1 MKKHPFTLTEL
12 LVVISIIAILAGLML
27 PALNRSR
34 ISALATACSSNLKQV
49 GASFTLF
56 ANDNE
61 DKLPPADFGGKLGE
75 IGEQSKS
82 EDALLQSTG
91 TTRPWYGE
99 LARKKYLDK
108 APFADARKTDRTVVN
123 CPVLSGNNPGA
134 FNAYGVPKGT
144 AAYGTLVGSEDE
156 SDNIYYRIR
165 TEMDSSFALAADS
178 AFNGDVKEESY
189 VLGEEEKKTKYTV
202 ALRHNFRGNFLMAD
216 GRVEGMDQDK
226 AKNTFKYKSKSST
239 SDKQRYEYTEEE

>member
-61 DKLPPADFGGKLGE
+61 DKLPPADFGGTLGTP
-75 IGEQSKS
+75 GTQSTS

-144 AAYGTLVGSEDE
+144 AAYGTLVGSG
-156 SDNIYYRIR
+156 IYYRIR

-178 AFNGDVKEESY
+178 AYDGDVKEESY
-189 VLGEEEKKTKYTV
+189 VLGEEDSSTIYTV

-226 AKNTFKYKSKSST
+226 AKNTFKYKSSP
-239 SDKQRYEYTEEE
+239 SDTQRYKYTEEE

>member
-61 DKLPPADFGGKLGE
+61 DKLPPADFGGTLGTP
-75 IGEQSKS
+75 GTQSTS

-144 AAYGTLVGSEDE
+144 AAYGTLVGSDT
-156 SDNIYYRIR
+156 DIYYRIR

-178 AFNGDVKEESY
+178 AFNGDVKKETY
-189 VLGEEEKKTKYTV
+189 VLGEEDSSTIYTV

-226 AKNTFKYKSKSST
+226 AKNTFKYKSKSSP
-239 SDKQRYEYTEEE
+239 SDTQRYKYTEEE

>member
-61 DKLPPADFGGKLGE
+61 DKLPPADFGGTLGE
-75 IGEQSKS
+75 IGKQSES
-82 EDALLQSTG
+82 ENALLQSTG
-91 TTRPWYGE
+91 ATRPWYGE

-144 AAYGTLVGSEDE
+144 AAYGTLVGSG
-156 SDNIYYRIR
+156 IYYRIR

-178 AFNGDVKEESY
+178 AYDGDVKKETY
-189 VLGEEEKKTKYTV
+189 VLGEEEKETKYTV

-226 AKNTFKYKSKSST
+226 AKNTFKYKSSSST
-239 SDKQRYEYTEEE
+239 SDTQRYEYTEEE

>member
-61 DKLPPADFGGKLGE
+61 DKLPPADFGGTLGTP
-75 IGEQSKS
+75 GTQSTS
-82 EDALLQSTG
+82 ENALLQSTG
-91 TTRPWYGE
+91 ATRPWYGE

-144 AAYGTLVGSEDE
+144 AAYGTLVGSG
-156 SDNIYYRIR
+156 IYYRIR

-178 AFNGDVKEESY
+178 AYDGDVKKETY
-189 VLGEEEKKTKYTV
+189 VLGEEEKETKYTV

-226 AKNTFKYKSKSST
+226 AKNTFKYKSSSST
-239 SDKQRYEYTEEE
+239 SDTQRYEYTEEE

>member
-61 DKLPPADFGGKLGE
+61 DKLPPADFGGTLGTP
-75 IGEQSKS
+75 GTQSTS

-144 AAYGTLVGSEDE
+144 PTYGTLVGSG
-156 SDNIYYRIR
+156 IYYRIR

-178 AFNGDVKEESY
+178 AYKGDVKEESY
-189 VLGEEEKKTKYTV
+189 VLGEEESSTDYTV

-226 AKNTFKYKSKSST
+226 AKNTFKYKSSP

>member
-61 DKLPPADFGGKLGE
+61 DKLPPADFGGTPGIPGTPPE
-75 IGEQSKS
+75 S

-123 CPVLSGNNPGA
+123 CPVLSGNNPGT
-134 FNAYGVPKGT
+134 FNAYGVPTGT
-144 AAYGTLVGSEDE
+144 AKYGTEVGTSTG
-156 SDNIYYRIR
+156 IYYRLR

-178 AFNGDVKEESY
+178 AYKGDVKEESY
-189 VLGEEEKKTKYTV
+189 VLGEEKSPTDYTV

-226 AKNTFKYKSKSST
+226 AKNTFKYKSST
-239 SDKQRYEYTEEE
+239 SADTQRYKYTEEE

>member
-61 DKLPPADFGGKLGE
+61 DKLPPADFGGTLGTP
-75 IGEQSKS
+75 GKQSTS

-91 TTRPWYGE
+91 DTRPWYGE

-144 AAYGTLVGSEDE
+144 ATYGTQVGS
-156 SDNIYYRIR
+156 SDIYYRIR

-178 AFNGDVKEESY
+178 AYKGDVKEESY
-189 VLGEEEKKTKYTV
+189 VLGEEKSPTDYTV
-202 ALRHNFRGNFLMAD
+202 ALRHNFRGHFLMAD

-226 AKNTFKYKSKSST
+226 AKNTFKYKSSP
-239 SDKQRYEYTEEE
+239 SDTQRYEYTEEE

>member
-61 DKLPPADFGGKLGE
+61 DKLPPADFGGTPGIPGTPPE
-75 IGEQSKS
+75 S
-82 EDALLQSTG
+82 EDALLKSTG
-91 TTRPWYGE
+91 ATRPWYGE

-123 CPVLSGNNPGA
+123 CPVLSGNNPGT

-144 AAYGTLVGSEDE
+144 AAYGTLVGSG
-156 SDNIYYRIR
+156 IYYRIR

-178 AFNGDVKEESY
+178 AYDGDVKKETY
-189 VLGEEEKKTKYTV
+189 VLGEEEKETDYTV

-239 SDKQRYEYTEEE
+239 STSDTQRYEYTEEE

>member
-61 DKLPPADFGGKLGE
+61 DKLPPADFGGTLGN

-82 EDALLQSTG
+82 ENALLQSTG
-91 TTRPWYGE
+91 ATRPWYGE

-144 AAYGTLVGSEDE
+144 AAYGTQVGS
-156 SDNIYYRIR
+156 SGIYYRIR

-189 VLGEEEKKTKYTV
+189 VLGEEEKEKESPSPPKYTV

-226 AKNTFKYKSKSST
+226 AKNTFKYKSST
-239 SDKQRYEYTEEE
+239 SDTQRYEYTEEE

>member
-61 DKLPPADFGGKLGE
+61 DKLPPADFGGTPGAPR
-75 IGEQSKS
+75 EQPDS

-91 TTRPWYGE
+91 ATRPWYGE

-144 AAYGTLVGSEDE
+144 AAYGTLVGSDT
-156 SDNIYYRIR
+156 DIYYRIR

-178 AFNGDVKEESY
+178 AFNGDVKKETY
-189 VLGEEEKKTKYTV
+189 VLGEEDSSTIYTV

-226 AKNTFKYKSKSST
+226 AKNTFKYKSKSSP
-239 SDKQRYEYTEEE
+239 SDTQRYKYTEEE

>member
-34 ISALATACSSNLKQV
+34 VSALATACSSNLKQV
-49 GASFTLF
+49 GASFTLY

-61 DKLPPADFGGKLGE
+61 DKLPPADFGGTLGTP
-75 IGEQSKS
+75 GKQSTS

-91 TTRPWYGE
+91 DTRPWYGE

-144 AAYGTLVGSEDE
+144 ATYGTQVGS
-156 SDNIYYRIR
+156 SDIYYRIR

-178 AFNGDVKEESY
+178 AYKGDVKEESY
-189 VLGEEEKKTKYTV
+189 VLGEEKSPTDYTV

-226 AKNTFKYKSKSST
+226 AKNTFKYKSSP
-239 SDKQRYEYTEEE
+239 SDTQRYEYTEEE

>member
-1 MKKHPFTLTEL
+1 MKKHPFSLTEL

-34 ISALATACSSNLKQV
+34 VSALATACSSNLKQV

-61 DKLPPADFGGKLGE
+61 DKLPPADFGGTLGTP
-75 IGEQSKS
+75 GTQSTS
-82 EDALLQSTG
+82 EEALLQSTG
-91 TTRPWYGE
+91 ATRPWYGE

-144 AAYGTLVGSEDE
+144 ATYGTEVGTSTG
-156 SDNIYYRIR
+156 IYYRLR

-178 AFNGDVKEESY
+178 AYKGDVKEESY
-189 VLGEEEKKTKYTV
+189 VLGEEKSPTDYTV

-226 AKNTFKYKSKSST
+226 AKNSFKYKSST

>member
-61 DKLPPADFGGKLGE
+61 DKLPPADFGGTPGAPR
-75 IGEQSKS
+75 EQPDS

-91 TTRPWYGE
+91 ATRPWYGE

-144 AAYGTLVGSEDE
+144 AKYGTEVGTSTG
-156 SDNIYYRIR
+156 IYYRIR

-178 AFNGDVKEESY
+178 AYDGDVKKETY
-189 VLGEEEKKTKYTV
+189 VLGEEDSSTDYTV

-226 AKNTFKYKSKSST
+226 AKNTFKYKSST
-239 SDKQRYEYTEEE
+239 SYTQRYEYTEEE

>member
-61 DKLPPADFGGKLGE
+61 DKLPPADFGGTLGE
-75 IGEQSKS
+75 IGKQSES

-91 TTRPWYGE
+91 ATRPWYGE

-144 AAYGTLVGSEDE
+144 AAYGTLVGSG
-156 SDNIYYRIR
+156 IYYRIR

-178 AFNGDVKEESY
+178 AYKGDVKKESY
-189 VLGEEEKKTKYTV
+189 VLGEEESSTDYTA

-226 AKNTFKYKSKSST
+226 AKNTFKYKSSP

>member
-61 DKLPPADFGGKLGE
+61 DKLPPADFGGTLGTP
-75 IGEQSKS
+75 GTQSTS
-82 EDALLQSTG
+82 ENALLQSTG
-91 TTRPWYGE
+91 ATRPWYGE

-144 AAYGTLVGSEDE
+144 AAYGTLVGSG
-156 SDNIYYRIR
+156 IYYRIR

-178 AFNGDVKEESY
+178 AFDGDVKEESY
-189 VLGEEEKKTKYTV
+189 VLGEEEKETKYTV

-226 AKNTFKYKSKSST
+226 AKNTFKYKSSTST
-239 SDKQRYEYTEEE
+239 SDTQRYEYTEEE

>member
-61 DKLPPADFGGKLGE
+61 DKLPPADFGGTPGAPR
-75 IGEQSKS
+75 EQPDS

-91 TTRPWYGE
+91 ATRPWYGE

-134 FNAYGVPKGT
+134 FNAYGVPEGT
-144 AAYGTLVGSEDE
+144 ATYGTQVGS
-156 SDNIYYRIR
+156 SGIYYRLR

-178 AFNGDVKEESY
+178 AYKGDVKKETY
-189 VLGEEEKKTKYTV
+189 VLGEEDSSTDYTV

-226 AKNTFKYKSKSST
+226 AKNTFKYKSSSST
-239 SDKQRYEYTEEE
+239 SDTQRYEYTEEE

>member
-61 DKLPPADFGGKLGE
+61 DKLPPADFGGT
-75 IGEQSKS
+75 IGTIGTQLTT
-82 EDALLQSTG
+82 EDGLLQTTG
-91 TTRPWYGE
+91 NTRPWYGE

-108 APFADARKTDRTVVN
+108 APFADARKKERTVVN
-123 CPVLSGNNPGA
+123 CPVLSGNYPGA

-144 AAYGTLVGSEDE
+144 ATYGTDVGTSTG
-156 SDNIYYRIR
+156 IYYRLR
-165 TEMDSSFALAADS
+165 TEMDSSHALAADS
-178 AFNGDVKEESY
+178 AYKGDVKKECY
-189 VLGEEEKKTKYTV
+189 VLGEEESSSDYTA

-216 GRVEGMDQDK
+216 GRVEGMDKSK
-226 AKNTFKYKSKSST
+226 AEATFKYKNSS

>member
-61 DKLPPADFGGKLGE
+61 DKLPPADFGGTLGTP
-75 IGEQSKS
+75 GTQSDS
-82 EDALLQSTG
+82 EEALLQSTG
-91 TTRPWYGE
+91 ATRPWYGE

-144 AAYGTLVGSEDE
+144 ATYGTQVGS
-156 SDNIYYRIR
+156 SGIYYRIR

-178 AFNGDVKEESY
+178 AYKGDVKEESY
-189 VLGEEEKKTKYTV
+189 VLGEEESSTIYTV

-226 AKNTFKYKSKSST
+226 AKNTFKYKSST
-239 SDKQRYEYTEEE
+239 SDTQRYKYTEEE

>member
-61 DKLPPADFGGKLGE
+61 DKLPPADFGGTLGTP
-75 IGEQSKS
+75 GTQSTS

-144 AAYGTLVGSEDE
+144 AAYGTLVGSG
-156 SDNIYYRIR
+156 IYYRIR

-178 AFNGDVKEESY
+178 AYDGDVKEESY
-189 VLGEEEKKTKYTV
+189 VLGEEDSSTIYTV

-226 AKNTFKYKSKSST
+226 AKNTFKYKSST
-239 SDKQRYEYTEEE
+239 SDTQRYEYTEEE

>member
-61 DKLPPADFGGKLGE
+61 DKLPPADFGGKIGK

-91 TTRPWYGE
+91 DTRPWYGE

-144 AAYGTLVGSEDE
+144 AAYGTLVGSDT
-156 SDNIYYRIR
+156 DIYYRIR

-178 AFNGDVKEESY
+178 VFVDGDVKEESY
-189 VLGEEEKKTKYTV
+189 VLGEEDSSTKYTV

-226 AKNTFKYKSKSST
+226 AKNTFKYKSSP

>member
-61 DKLPPADFGGKLGE
+61 DKLPPADFGGTLGTP
-75 IGEQSKS
+75 GTQSTS

-91 TTRPWYGE
+91 ATRPWYGE

-144 AAYGTLVGSEDE
+144 AAYGTLVGSG
-156 SDNIYYRIR
+156 IYYRIR

-189 VLGEEEKKTKYTV
+189 VLGEEDSSTIYTV

-226 AKNTFKYKSKSST
+226 AKNTFKYKSST
-239 SDKQRYEYTEEE
+239 SDTQRYKYTEEE

>member
-61 DKLPPADFGGKLGE
+61 DKLPPADFGGTLGTP
-75 IGEQSKS
+75 GKQSTS

-91 TTRPWYGE
+91 DTRPWYGE

-144 AAYGTLVGSEDE
+144 AAYGTQVGS
-156 SDNIYYRIR
+156 SDIYYRIR

-178 AFNGDVKEESY
+178 AYKGDVKEESY
-189 VLGEEEKKTKYTV
+189 VLGEEKSPTDYTV

-226 AKNTFKYKSKSST
+226 AKNTFKYKSSP
-239 SDKQRYEYTEEE
+239 SDTQRYEYTEEE

>member
-27 PALNRSR
+27 PALNSSR

-61 DKLPPADFGGKLGE
+61 DKLPPADFGGTLGTP
-75 IGEQSKS
+75 GKQSES

-91 TTRPWYGE
+91 ATRPWYGE

-144 AAYGTLVGSEDE
+144 AKYGTEVGS
-156 SDNIYYRIR
+156 STGIYYRIR

-178 AFNGDVKEESY
+178 VYYDKDEDVKEESY
-189 VLGEEEKKTKYTV
+189 VLGEEESSTKYTV

-226 AKNTFKYKSKSST
+226 AKNTFKYKSST
-239 SDKQRYEYTEEE
+239 SADTQRYKYTEEE

>member
-34 ISALATACSSNLKQV
+34 ISALATASSSNLKQV

-61 DKLPPADFGGKLGE
+61 DKLPPADFGGKIGK

-91 TTRPWYGE
+91 DTRPWYGE

-144 AAYGTLVGSEDE
+144 AAYGTLVGSDT
-156 SDNIYYRIR
+156 DIYYRIR

-178 AFNGDVKEESY
+178 VFVDGDVKEESY
-189 VLGEEEKKTKYTV
+189 VLGEEESSTDYTV

-226 AKNTFKYKSKSST
+226 AKNTFKYKSSP

>member
-61 DKLPPADFGGKLGE
+61 DKLPPADFGGTLGTP
-75 IGEQSKS
+75 GTQSTS

-91 TTRPWYGE
+91 ATRPWYGE

-144 AAYGTLVGSEDE
+144 AAYGTLVGSG
-156 SDNIYYRIR
+156 IYYRIR

-178 AFNGDVKEESY
+178 AFDGDVKEESY
-189 VLGEEEKKTKYTV
+189 VLGEEDSSTDYTV

-226 AKNTFKYKSKSST
+226 AKNTFKYKSSP

>member
-34 ISALATACSSNLKQV
+34 VSALATACSSNLKQV

-61 DKLPPADFGGKLGE
+61 DKLPPADFGGTLGTP
-75 IGEQSKS
+75 GTQSTS

-144 AAYGTLVGSEDE
+144 AAYGTLVGSG
-156 SDNIYYRIR
+156 IYYRIR

-178 AFNGDVKEESY
+178 AYDGDVKEESY
-189 VLGEEEKKTKYTV
+189 VLGEEDSSTIYTV

-226 AKNTFKYKSKSST
+226 AKNTFKYKSST
-239 SDKQRYEYTEEE
+239 SDTQRYKYTEEE

>member
-61 DKLPPADFGGKLGE
+61 DKLPPADFGGTLGTP
-75 IGEQSKS
+75 GTQSTS

-144 AAYGTLVGSEDE
+144 AAYGTLVGSG
-156 SDNIYYRIR
+156 IYYRIR

-178 AFNGDVKEESY
+178 AYDGDVKKETY
-189 VLGEEEKKTKYTV
+189 VLGEEEKETDYTV

-226 AKNTFKYKSKSST
+226 AKNTFKYKSST
-239 SDKQRYEYTEEE
+239 SADTQRYEYTEEE

>member
-34 ISALATACSSNLKQV
+34 VSALATACSSNLKQV

-61 DKLPPADFGGKLGE
+61 DKLPPADFGGTLGTP
-75 IGEQSKS
+75 GTQSTS

-144 AAYGTLVGSEDE
+144 STYGTQVGS
-156 SDNIYYRIR
+156 SGIYYRIR

-178 AFNGDVKEESY
+178 AYKGDVKEESY
-189 VLGEEEKKTKYTV
+189 VLGEEESSTDYTV

-226 AKNTFKYKSKSST
+226 AKNTFKYKSSP